1 MYDLPT
7 ADENFCALHAYEH
20 TVSYFRIAIS
30 AEKWGLGKPID
41 LRASRQDVR
50 VTNLEQV
57 LPPPFLCA
65 HKKQIGQTYTVGP
78 GLRVGLKKGA
88 SRDACRPASSSS
100 MTMSCSF
107 SSLLMISGW

>member
-1 MYDLPT
+1 MVSIDTCLP
-7 ADENFCALHAYEH
+7 ANHSDDDEHL
-20 TVSYFRIAIS
+20 
-30 AEKWGLGKPID
+30 D
-41 LRASRQDVR
+41 LRARAKMCASPTWSRSS
-50 VTNLEQV
+50 
-57 LPPPFLCA
+57 PPFLCA